1 MTDNSFSKNAGG
13 NFGSTN
19 RKHVQTLKWLRK
31 LKGQNAKILRE
42 FLEAEP
48 VELILDMDDDEIKI
62 EYVLLNVENRIIY
75 LEFDSRLRSMVHLMY
90 FHPSIVDEIKFFIE
104 NCNFFCRC
112 VLVFNG
118 KLSLKISYGSG
129 IYETIQNSHYSD
141 FTPGATWNH

>member
-48 VELILDMDDDEIKI
+48 VEQILDMDDDEIKI

-75 LEFDSRLRSMVHLMY
+75 LEFD
-90 FHPSIVDEIKFFIE
+90 
-104 NCNFFCRC
+104 
-112 VLVFNG
+112 
-118 KLSLKISYGSG
+118 
-129 IYETIQNSHYSD
+129 
-141 FTPGATWNH
+141 